1 MSDALPQP
9 MSRQASCVSFALD
22 SSQLADQYDALSDHQ
37 FGNGKRLAAELGIR
51 SGQRILDVGAG
62 TGRLAEHLAGLAGS
76 RRAIAAIDPL
86 PHRIALARQR
96 LGPEVRLA
104 VGVAEDLSAF
114 ADAAFDHVIFNAVFH
129 WIPDQATALREAA
142 RVLKPGGRL
151 GLTTGDRNTP
161 CAVPKWG
168 VDRSALISHS

>member
-86 PHRIALARQR
+86 PHRIALAHQ
-96 LGPEVRLA
+96 
-104 VGVAEDLSAF
+104 
-114 ADAAFDHVIFNAVFH
+114 
-129 WIPDQATALREAA
+129 
-142 RVLKPGGRL
+142 RL
-151 GLTTGDRNTP
+151 GLTTGDRDTP